1 MKKINIK
8 GLSKSELSDF
18 IYDLREK
25 EYRAKQIWSW
35 IYKKGVNDFNEMTDI
50 SKELRNRLNETAF
63 ISSLKL
69 SDESSSIDT
78 DTRKF
83 IWELKDGLFVESV
96 YIPEG
101 KRRTTCIS
109 TQVGCAMGCKFC
121 ATGKMGFF
129 RNLEPDEIIDQVL
142 RIREITGK
150 QPTNIVVMG
159 MGEPLLNYDNLM
171 KALSIIRDNE
181 GIAIGHRKITIS
193 TAGIVPQIR
202 RYLQNKEPYN
212 LAISLNAATDKVRS
226 QIMPVNN
233 KYPIDMLIEAVKE
246 YSTFHR
252 KRITFEYVLLKD
264 VNDTRDQAN
273 ALKKLLR
280 NIPCK
285 INLIPYN
292 ETTKIFRR
300 PDDRRIMEFTE
311 SLRTMHA
318 AVTLRLSKGDDIQG
332 ACGQLAV
339 KNSKNYAGRTTSD
352 R

>member
-1 MKKINIK
+1 MEKVNLK
-8 GLSKSELSDF
+8 GLARSELEDF
-18 IYDLREK
+18 VYDLGEK
-25 EYRAKQIWSW
+25 EYRARQIWSW
-35 IYKKGVNDFNEMTDI
+35 IYQKGVNSFDDMTNI
-50 SKELRNRLNETAF
+50 SKKLRNHLSEVAY

-69 SDESSSIDT
+69 YNESSSDQSG
-78 DTRKF
+78 TRKF
-83 IWELKDGLFVESV
+83 MWELKDGLFVESV

-101 KRRTTCIS
+101 KRRTICIS

-121 ATGKMGFF
+121 ATGTMGFT

-159 MGEPLLNYDNLM
+159 MGEPLLNYDNLI
-171 KALSIIRDNE
+171 KALTIIKDNE

-202 RYLQNKEPYN
+202 RYIRDKEPYN

-233 KYPIDMLIEAVKE
+233 KYPIRMLIEAVKE
-246 YSTFHR
+246 YAAFSR
-252 KRITFEYVLLKD
+252 KRITFEYVLLHK
-264 VNDTRDQAN
+264 VNDTPEQAK

-280 NIPCK
+280 SIPCK

-292 ETTKIFRR
+292 ETTKVFRR
-300 PDDRRIMEFTE
+300 PDDRHILKFAE

-332 ACGQLAV
+332 ACGQLVV
-339 KNSKNYAGRTTSD
+339 KNLKHNSREISK
-352 R
+352 